1 MSGTAT
7 PCALITGGAR
17 RIGATIARLLH
28 AQGYR
33 ILLHYRQSL
42 TEASS
47 LADELNR
54 ARPDSCLLL
63 QADLNQSA
71 DVGRLISEIG
81 QYTERLDLLV
91 NNASTFY
98 PTPLEDASQQD
109 WDLLI
114 NSNLRGPFFLTQGVA
129 PLLRQSGGN
138 IVNLVDI
145 HAERGLAGYPVYSI
159 AKAGVKMMTLS
170 LARELAPDVRV
181 NGVSPGA
188 ILWPEADA
196 ALDDAERRSIV
207 NKIPLKR
214 TGTPDDIARAVLF
227 LATAPYVTG
236 QVLAVDGGRS
246 VFS

>member
-63 QADLNQSA
+63 QADLNQAA
-71 DVGRLISEIG
+71 DVERLISEIG

-98 PTPLEDASQQD
+98 PTPLDDASQQD

-114 NSNLRGPFFLTQGVA
+114 NSNLRGPFFLTQGMA
-129 PLLRQSGGN
+129 PLLRQSSGN

-207 NKIPLKR
+207 DKIPLKR
-214 TGTPDDIARAVLF
+214 TGTPDDIAQAVLF